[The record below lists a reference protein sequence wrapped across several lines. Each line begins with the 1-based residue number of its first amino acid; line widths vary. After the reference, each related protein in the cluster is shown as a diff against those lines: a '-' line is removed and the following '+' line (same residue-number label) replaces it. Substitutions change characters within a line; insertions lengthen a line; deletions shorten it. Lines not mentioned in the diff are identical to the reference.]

1 MTSPRELDCPS
12 TLLSSESLA
21 ATQYH
26 TDEPRLTTQLLSLS
40 YGPRTVVD
48 KLSVGIKN
56 GAFSVIIGPNGCG
69 KSTLLR
75 ALSRGLSPQSGCI
88 KLDRQNI
95 QHFRAKAL
103 ARQLSLLSQGAGV
116 SEALTV
122 FDLVSRGRY
131 AHQSFFRQWSAA
143 DDNIVRAAIKAVN
156 LEPLAQQMV
165 SELSGGQRQRA
176 WFAMTL
182 AQHTPIVLL
191 DEPTTYLDI
200 AHQIEMLDLCQ
211 QLHQQGK
218 TLVLVLHDINQA
230 LRYATH
236 LIMLKEGKIFAE
248 GWPETIVTEESIE
261 AVFGLRCRI
270 ITDPESG
277 KPLVIPRYHPR

>member
-1 MTSPRELDCPS
+1 MTPLENPGDISDK
-12 TLLSSESLA
+12 
-21 ATQYH
+21 
-26 TDEPRLTTQLLSLS
+26 PRLTTQKLSLGYGQQLIINKLSLS
-40 YGPRTVVD
+40 
-48 KLSVGIKN
+48 IKN

-75 ALSRGLSPQSGCI
+75 ALSRSLLPQNGSI
-88 KLDRQNI
+88 RLDQQDI
-95 QHFRAKAL
+95 QHYKAKVF
-103 ARQLSLLSQGAGV
+103 ARQLSLLSQGASI
-116 SEALTV
+116 SETLTV

-131 AHQSFFRQWSAA
+131 AHQSFFHQWSTE
-143 DDNIVRAAIKAVN
+143 DERIVKAAISAVN
-156 LEPLAQQMV
+156 LESLVQQRV

-211 QLHQQGK
+211 ELQQQGK

-236 LIMLKEGKIFAE
+236 LIMLKEGQIYAE
-248 GWPETIVTEESIE
+248 GLPESIVTEDSIT

-277 KPLVIPRYHPR
+277 KPLVIPRRQSR